1 MNKKGMIGLMVLFCS
16 MSLLFGHGIKLT
28 VVDKYPCIIVNAKY
42 HGSKDLANANVTVFF
57 EKEANEFQK
66 GNTDKNGNFCFYPD
80 QTGKW
85 MVTVDDGMGHRK
97 TKEIVI
103 GSDFFTILPP
113 EPEPEPKKEEP
124 IPVKKVKETKEDRDD
139 ICCYLLKIVLG
150 IFLILLVTFI
160 LYRWRKR
167 QEK

>member
-1 MNKKGMIGLMVLFCS
+1 MVLFFS
-16 MSLLFGHGIKLT
+16 ISLLFGHGIKLT
-28 VVDKYPCIIVNAKY
+28 VVEKYPCIIVKTKY

-57 EKEANEFQK
+57 QKEEKEFQK

-80 QTGKW
+80 RTGKW
-85 MVTVDDGMGHRK
+85 SVTVDDGMGHRK

-113 EPEPEPKKEEP
+113 EPEPKKEAP
-124 IPVKKVKETKEDRDD
+124 VPVKEVKEDRDD
-139 ICCYLLKIVLG
+139 SCCYLLKIVLG

-160 LYRWRKR
+160 LYRWRKK

>member
-1 MNKKGMIGLMVLFCS
+1 MVKKGMIVLMVLFFS
-16 MSLLFGHGIKLT
+16 TSLLFGHGIKLT
-28 VVDKYPCIIVNAKY
+28 VKEKYPCIIVNAKY
-42 HGSKDLANANVTVFF
+42 HAGKDLADANVSVFF
-57 EKEANEFQK
+57 QKEDNEFQK

-97 TKEIVI
+97 AEAIVI

-113 EPEPEPKKEEP
+113 EPEPKEEEP
-124 IPVKKVKETKEDRDD
+124 VPVKEVKEDRDD

-150 IFLILLVTFI
+150 VLLILAITFI
-160 LYRWRKR
+160 LYRWRKK